1 MPMLDARDTM
11 VDVDGNF
18 SQVEFALSS
27 WRETFL
33 KVEIACS
40 ILVRIYGGKKSCTGR
55 VSVMS
60 IEIYMCQIPSNHP

>member
-1 MPMLDARDTM
+1 MLASMM

-33 KVEIACS
+33 KVEILRFWSEFMA
-40 ILVRIYGGKKSCTGR
+40 VRKVV
-55 VSVMS
+55 VSECDV
-60 IEIYMCQIPSNHP
+60 N